1 MGLFDKS
8 VPERRNDGV
17 NTEIA
22 QFERELVRLD
32 QNKQDLT
39 FQLGA
44 QFVELNDLQSVAGTA
59 YEPLFLQIEQIDK
72 AKVVLNKRILA
83 VQGLRKCEHCENILP
98 LESAFCNKCGERLN
112 PLFENYEVRKKVCTN
127 CGAQLE
133 EAGIFCTSC
142 GARVASN
149 EQ

>member
-1 MGLFDKS
+1 MGLFDRTA
-8 VPERRNDGV
+8 PERREEAV
-17 NTEIA
+17 NPEIA
-22 QFERELVRLD
+22 QFERELVRLE

-59 YEPLFLQIEQIDK
+59 YEPLFLQIEQISK

-98 LESAFCNKCGERLN
+98 LESAFCNKCGERLSA
-112 PLFENYEVRKKVCTN
+112 LFENYEVRKKVCNN

-133 EAGIFCTSC
+133 EAGLFCTSC
-142 GARVASN
+142 GTRVAPN
-149 EQ
+149 E